1 MKELN
6 VVAKHPTENYPFASM
21 TTTTGKQDITYAL
34 GVEYNPNE
42 DSVSEL
48 QMTAEQFRNIETSD
62 INLNMFIQ
70 DVFNGMVEP
79 VENIALVVTHRNLSE
94 GMSSPESMEA
104 EAEAA
109 AIQAQQGI

>member
-6 VVAKHPTENYPFASM
+6 VVAKHPTEDFPFASM

-48 QMTAEQFRNIETSD
+48 QMTAEQFRSIETSD

-79 VENIALVVTHRNLSE
+79 VENIAITVIHRELSK
-94 GMSSPESMEA
+94 GMYSPESEDDS
-104 EAEAA
+104 A